1 MPGPRSPTLEDI
13 INDLNRRIDRI
24 AVYSTLYGEEKA
36 RLVFET
42 DIRYIVERIKQIKE
56 KVNKTNKKE

>member
-13 INDLNRRIDRI
+13 IDDLNRRIDRI
-24 AVYSTLYGEEKA
+24 AVYSTLYGEEKV

-42 DIRYIVERIKQIKE
+42 DIEYIAGKVNEIKE
-56 KVNKTNKKE
+56 KVNKTHKKE

>member
-13 INDLNRRIDRI
+13 IDDLNRRIDRI
-24 AVYSTLYGEEKA
+24 AVYSTLYGEEKV

-42 DIRYIVERIKQIKE
+42 DIEYIAGKVNERKE